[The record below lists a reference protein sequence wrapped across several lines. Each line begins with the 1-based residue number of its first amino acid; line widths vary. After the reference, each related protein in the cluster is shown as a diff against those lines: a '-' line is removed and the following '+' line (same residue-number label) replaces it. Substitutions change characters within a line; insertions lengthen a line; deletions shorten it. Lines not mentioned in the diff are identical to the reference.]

1 MWGRLSS
8 LPWWQ
13 TKSLPHY
20 WGVTMQTMPASVTR
34 LIEEFSEL
42 PGIGRKTAARLTFFL
57 LRNQAGLAERLAEA
71 LRELKERTRFCSVC
85 YNITEEDPCPICA
98 DPDRDH
104 RSVCVVEEPLDMLAI
119 EQADIYKGVYHVLHG
134 VLAPSEGM
142 FVENLRIGELVAR
155 VRSGNVREVILA
167 TNPTSEGDWTASY
180 LLTRLRPLGMRVT
193 RLGRGLPVGG
203 DLEYADVVTLTR
215 ALEGREEI

>member
-1 MWGRLSS
+1 
-8 LPWWQ
+8 
-13 TKSLPHY
+13 
-20 WGVTMQTMPASVTR
+20 MQTAPASVTR
-34 LIEEFSEL
+34 LIEELAEL

-57 LRNQAGLAERLAEA
+57 LRNQLDLAERLAEA

-85 YNITEEDPCPICA
+85 HNITEENPCPICA
-98 DPDRDH
+98 DPGRDH
-104 RSVCVVEEPLDMLAI
+104 SIICVVEEPLDVLAI
-119 EQADIYKGVYHVLHG
+119 EQAGVYKGVYHVLHG

-142 FVENLRIGELVAR
+142 FVENLRIGELMAR
-155 VRSGNVREVILA
+155 IRSSDVDEVIMA

-180 LLTRLRPLGMRVT
+180 LLTRLRPLGVRVT

-215 ALEGREEI
+215 AFEGREEI

>member
-1 MWGRLSS
+1 
-8 LPWWQ
+8 
-13 TKSLPHY
+13 
-20 WGVTMQTMPASVTR
+20 MPPATPRSVTR
-34 LIEEFSEL
+34 LIEELSEL

-57 LRNQAGLAERLAEA
+57 LRSQSDLAERLADA
-71 LRELKERTRFCSVC
+71 LHELRARTRFCSIC
-85 YNITEEDPCPICA
+85 YNITEDDPCPVCA
-98 DPDRDH
+98 DPTRDH
-104 RSVCVVEEPLDMLAI
+104 RTICVVEEPLDVLAL
-119 EQADIYKGVYHVLHG
+119 EQAAVYHGVYHVLHG

-155 VRSGNVREVILA
+155 VRGGDVAEVILA

-180 LLTRLRPLGMRVT
+180 LLTQLQPLGVRVT

-215 ALEGREEI
+215 ALEGRETI

>member
-1 MWGRLSS
+1 
-8 LPWWQ
+8 
-13 TKSLPHY
+13 
-20 WGVTMQTMPASVTR
+20 MQTAPASVTR
-34 LIEEFSEL
+34 LIEELAEL
-42 PGIGRKTAARLTFFL
+42 PGIGRKTAARLTYFL
-57 LRNQAGLAERLAEA
+57 LRNQLGLAERLAEA
-71 LRELKERTRFCSVC
+71 LRELKERTHFCSIC
-85 YNITEEDPCPICA
+85 YNITEDDPCPICA
-98 DPDRDH
+98 DPGRDH
-104 RSVCVVEEPLDMLAI
+104 STICVVEEPLDVLAI
-119 EQADIYKGVYHVLHG
+119 EQADVYKGVYHVLHG

-155 VRSGNVREVILA
+155 IRGSDVEEVILA

-180 LLTRLRPLGMRVT
+180 LLTRLRPLGVRVT